1 MKAEILADSAH
12 DFAQANEAVKVYSR
26 VVGQAPAGPERI
38 KARQRLVQ
46 LILKMGSID
55 WFTDAEAQASKL
67 VNEDHADDAESH
79 RLLAEALQYNG
90 YFKKNNAKYDESARE
105 YAKAIAKAP
114 TDVKINEQFAELYRE
129 RMENPAEAEKLLN
142 QLVAA
147 VGDDPAPGG
156 GPPRPVPALLPRE
169 SYSGNAGRRT

>member
-1 MKAEILADSAH
+1 MVVLSIGFFVLQRYRSSAAGSGYLAEAKARIEQKQWNLALGYLNRYLELHPDDPEALRLKAEILADSAH

-26 VVGQAPAGPERI
+26 VVGQAPPGPERI
-38 KARQRLVQ
+38 KVRQRLVQ

-90 YFKKNNAKYDESARE
+90 YFKKNNAKYDESCA
-105 YAKAIAKAP
+105 
-114 TDVKINEQFAELYRE
+114 
-129 RMENPAEAEKLLN
+129 
-142 QLVAA
+142 
-147 VGDDPAPGG
+147 
-156 GPPRPVPALLPRE
+156 
-169 SYSGNAGRRT
+169 